1 MTLPSK
7 IFLVHNSYILV
18 PSNSKSALTAWP
30 QLPKKILSCVI
41 TKLTESDSFCCSAF
55 LGSSLLVQPVII
67 IINDSYRLVAND
79 YIMTWRTSLDQSTC
93 TCKCFR
99 PSPHSFVVMD
109 IDILQYISTM
119 IIIAECSNVHSAI
132 RTLYF
137 HLKSPIINLHH
148 PEMILVPNRD

>member
-1 MTLPSK
+1 MTLPRK

-18 PSNSKSALTAWP
+18 PSNSKSTLTAWP
-30 QLPKKILSCVI
+30 QLPKKILSWVI
-41 TKLTESDSFCCSAF
+41 TKLTESDSLCCSAF
-55 LGSSLLVQPVII
+55 LGSSLLVQPVIT
-67 IINDSYRLVAND
+67 IINKSYRLVAND

-93 TCKCFR
+93 KCFL

-119 IIIAECSNVHSAI
+119 IIIAECSNVHSTI
-132 RTLYF
+132 HTLYF
-137 HLKSPIINLHH
+137 HLKYPIINLHH